1 MTFYSKGKLFGKI
14 NVIDLLVV
22 LVIIAAIAGVSVKYM
37 QSKANVGVDSSKT
50 IEISFYQEDA
60 PSFAA
65 SAVKKGD
72 TVKDAMQNNILGK
85 VSDVRVDKSVFFG
98 VDNNGRYVASP
109 REGYNSITITSEVKG
124 IIKPGGG
131 TTINNYEYFIGKQI
145 EVRAG
150 SAVFWARISDVKIKE

>member
-1 MTFYSKGKLFGKI
+1 MAFYSKGKLFGKI
-14 NVIDLLVV
+14 NVIDLLVA

-60 PSFAA
+60 PAFAA
-65 SAVKKGD
+65 SAVKIGD

-85 VSDVRVDKSVFFG
+85 VSDVKVDKSVFFG
-98 VDNNGRYVASP
+98 VDNNGKYVASP
-109 REGYNSITITSEVKG
+109 REGYSSVTITSEVKG
-124 IIKPGGG
+124 IVKPGGG
-131 TTINNYEYFIGKQI
+131 TTINNYEYFIGKQL

-150 SAVFWARISDVKIKE
+150 SAVFWARVYDVKIKE